1 MTLLLKGGLL
11 VDPAQDLREPGDLLI
26 EDGRIQR
33 FGHFATQKSWQEIDV
48 SGCVVA
54 PGFVDMHVHLREPG
68 REDKE
73 TVETG
78 CRAAVAGGF
87 TSLLCMPNTTPVN
100 DSESITRFILSRAK
114 QANLANVFPAGAV
127 TRGSRGEELA
137 EIGEM
142 VKAGI
147 VAISDDGLP
156 VQNNQVMRRAMEYA
170 RRFDIPILDH
180 CEELDLAAG
189 GSINEGTMSTR
200 LGLRGLNGAAE
211 ELHVARDLMLAR
223 ITGARVH
230 ICHVSSRH
238 SLEWVRAAKREEVN
252 MTCEVTP
259 HHFILSEDRL
269 LDYDTNLKMNPP
281 LRTKADVDAMV
292 TGLADGT
299 IDCIATDHAPH
310 TALEKDV
317 TFEEAANGIIGMET
331 AVSLVWNFLVNEGVI
346 SVSRAIELLSTNPA
360 RILRLNR
367 GTLRTEAVADVTVVD
382 PNAEVTVDVNQ
393 FQSKSR
399 NCPFHGWKLKG
410 APRLTIVGGRV
421 VWDGRAGI
429 I

>member
-11 VDPAQDLREPGDLLI
+11 VDPAQDLYEAGDLLI
-26 EDGRIQR
+26 EEGRIRRVGQ
-33 FGHFATQKSWQEIDV
+33 FKTHKSWQKIDV

-54 PGFVDMHVHLREPG
+54 PGFIDMHVHLREPG

-73 TVETG
+73 TIETG

-100 DSESITRFILSRAK
+100 DSESITKYILGRAR
-114 QANLANVFPAGAV
+114 QVHLANVFPAGAV
-127 TRGSRGEELA
+127 TRGSLGEELA

-147 VAISDDGLP
+147 VAISDDGQP
-156 VQNNQVMRRAMEYA
+156 VQDNQVMRRAMEYA

-189 GSINEGTMSTR
+189 GCMNEGTMSTR
-200 LGLRGLNGAAE
+200 LGLRGLNGASE
-211 ELHVARDLMLAR
+211 ELHVARDLMLSR
-223 ITGARVH
+223 LTGARVH
-230 ICHVSSRH
+230 ICHISTRH
-238 SLEWVRAAKREEVN
+238 SLEWVRAAKEQGVG

-259 HHFILSEDRL
+259 HHFTLCEERL
-269 LDYDTNLKMNPP
+269 GDYDTNLKMNPP
-281 LRTKADVDAMV
+281 LRTKADVEAMLV
-292 TGLADGT
+292 GLADGT

-317 TFEEAANGIIGMET
+317 AFEEAANGIIGMET
-331 AVSLVWNFLVNEGVI
+331 AVPLVWNFLVHEGVI
-346 SVSRAIELLSTNPA
+346 SVSRAVELLSTNPG
-360 RILRLNR
+360 RILKLDR
-367 GTLRTEAVADVTVVD
+367 GTLRTGAVADVTVVD
-382 PNAEVTVDVNQ
+382 PTAEVTIDVTQ

-399 NCPFHGWKLKG
+399 NCPFHGWSLKG
-410 APRLTIVGGRV
+410 TPKLTIVGGRV
-421 VWDGRAGI
+421 VCNGQPQG
-429 I
+429 